1 MMLGNA
7 EIDVIQKRT
16 WGLVLFL
23 KEKAIIGVKWIFRTK
38 YNANRSISNVR
49 SVDNS
54 YSDDNLDELEFDQW
68 LSMAQKY
75 LDQMY

>member
-1 MMLGNA
+1 LNLDALVMMLGNA

-38 YNANRSISNVR
+38 YNANRSISKCEVGG
-49 SVDNS
+49 
-54 YSDDNLDELEFDQW
+54 L
-68 LSMAQKY
+68 
-75 LDQMY
+75 